1 MLSATGFWRQVAIT
15 LALVPAIAAFTSVRA
30 SAEDGFP
37 FGFEMTLE
45 TAPQPGSK
53 RVPTLE
59 IGDNGEAT
67 LDLWC
72 KSAKGQFSVAGNTVI
87 FVPGPLQDRSCAP
100 ARAQADD
107 DLIAALGEA
116 ATWKRQGD
124 LVSFIGTRPLRF
136 RINTN

>member
-1 MLSATGFWRQVAIT
+1 MHSATRFLRQAAATVVV
-15 LALVPAIAAFTSVRA
+15 LATALPAIPAHAD
-30 SAEDGFP
+30 EGFP

-53 RVPTLE
+53 RRPTLE

-72 KSAKGQFSVAGNTVI
+72 KAGKGQFSVAGNTVI
-87 FVPGPLQDRSCAP
+87 FVPGPIQDRACPP

-107 DLIAALGEA
+107 DLVAALGEA

-124 LVSFIGTRPLRF
+124 LVSFIGARPLRF

>member
-1 MLSATGFWRQVAIT
+1 MHSATGFLKRAAAAVIVLAIT
-15 LALVPAIAAFTSVRA
+15 FPAIPAHAD
-30 SAEDGFP
+30 EGFP

-53 RVPTLE
+53 RRPTLE

-67 LDLWC
+67 LELWC
-72 KSAKGQFSVAGNTVI
+72 KGGKGQFSVAGNTVI
-87 FVPGPLQDRSCAP
+87 FVPGPLQDRSCPP

-107 DLIAALGEA
+107 DLVAALGEA

>member
-1 MLSATGFWRQVAIT
+1 MLLVTGFWRQVAAT
-15 LALVPAIAAFTSVRA
+15 LALAAAVTAFKSVPA

-37 FGFEMTLE
+37 FGFEMSLE

-72 KSAKGQFSVAGNTVI
+72 KNGTGQFSVAGNTVI
-87 FVPGPLQDRSCAP
+87 FVPGPLQDRSCP
-100 ARAQADD
+100 PRAQADD
-107 DLIAALGEA
+107 DLVAALGEA

>member
-1 MLSATGFWRQVAIT
+1 MHSTTRFLRRAAATVVV
-15 LALVPAIAAFTSVRA
+15 LATALPAIPAHAD
-30 SAEDGFP
+30 EGFP

-53 RVPTLE
+53 RRPTLE

-72 KSAKGQFSVAGNTVI
+72 KAGKGQFSVAGNTVI
-87 FVPGPLQDRSCAP
+87 FVPGPIEDRACPP

-107 DLIAALGEA
+107 DLVAALGEA

>member
-1 MLSATGFWRQVAIT
+1 MYSATGFLRQAAAAVVVLAIT
-15 LALVPAIAAFTSVRA
+15 LLVMPARA
-30 SAEDGFP
+30 DDGFP

-53 RVPTLE
+53 RLPTLE

-67 LDLWC
+67 LELWC
-72 KSAKGQFSVAGNTVI
+72 KGGRGQFSVAGNTVI
-87 FVPGPLQDRSCAP
+87 FVAGAMQDRDCP
-100 ARAQADD
+100 LARAQADD
-107 DLIAALGEA
+107 ELVAALGEA

-124 LVSFIGTRPLRF
+124 LVSFIGTKPLRF

>member
-1 MLSATGFWRQVAIT
+1 MLLVTGFWRQVAAT
-15 LALVPAIAAFTSVRA
+15 LALAAAVTAFKSVPA

-37 FGFEMTLE
+37 FGFEMSLE

-72 KSAKGQFSVAGNTVI
+72 KSGKGQFSVAGNTVI
-87 FVPGPLQDRSCAP
+87 FVPGPLQDRSCPP

-107 DLIAALGEA
+107 DLVAALGEA

>member
-1 MLSATGFWRQVAIT
+1 MLSVTGFWRQVAVT
-15 LALVPAIAAFTSVRA
+15 LALVPAVTAFKSVPV
-30 SAEDGFP
+30 SAEDGFT

-72 KSAKGQFSVAGNTVI
+72 KSGKGQFSVAGNTVI
-87 FVPGPLQDRSCAP
+87 FVPGPLQDRSCPP

-107 DLIAALGEA
+107 DLVAALGEA